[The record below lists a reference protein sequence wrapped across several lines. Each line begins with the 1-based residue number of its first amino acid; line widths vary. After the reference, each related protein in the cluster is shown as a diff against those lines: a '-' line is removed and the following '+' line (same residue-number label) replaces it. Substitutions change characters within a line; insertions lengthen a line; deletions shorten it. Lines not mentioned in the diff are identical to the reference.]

1 MPNPAPITRGLL
13 GGSDEEIVRLA
24 VTSHRPDSD
33 VHPADVPWW
42 LAVQER
48 SEIRDE
54 LADRGLL

>member
-1 MPNPAPITRGLL
+1 MPNPAPITRGLI
-13 GGSDEEIVRLA
+13 GGSDDEIVRLA
-24 VTSHRPDSD
+24 VTSSWPDGD

-54 LADRGLL
+54 LAESGLL